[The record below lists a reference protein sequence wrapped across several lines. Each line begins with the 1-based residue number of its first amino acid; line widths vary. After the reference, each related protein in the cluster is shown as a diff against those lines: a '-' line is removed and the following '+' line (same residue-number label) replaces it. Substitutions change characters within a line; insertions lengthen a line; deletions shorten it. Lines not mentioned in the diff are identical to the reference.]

1 MKAIIR
7 KLDKQY
13 LPHNVD
19 AEGRNRLHITTEVDF
34 VNDAGEVVH
43 NQTYAHLPE
52 DFDGQ
57 YFQRQANSMQ
67 GDIEDLKQRAARE
80 AARAEEEKPADEQ
93 IRKFKLEFGEQ
104 IQLRDEVNNA

>member
-1 MKAIIR
+1 MKAVIR
-7 KLDKQY
+7 NIGKQH

-19 AEGRNRLHITTEVDF
+19 ANGHNRLHIVTEVDF
-34 VNDAGEVVH
+34 VDNAGKVVH
-43 NQTYAHLPE
+43 SQNYAHLAE
-52 DFDGQ
+52 DFDGE
-57 YFQRQANSMQ
+57 YFQRQADVMQ